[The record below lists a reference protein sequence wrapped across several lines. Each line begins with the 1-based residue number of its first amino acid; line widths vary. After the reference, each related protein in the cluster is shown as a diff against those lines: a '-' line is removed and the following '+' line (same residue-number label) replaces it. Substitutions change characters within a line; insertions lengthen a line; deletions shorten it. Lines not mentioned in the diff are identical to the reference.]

1 MNKEHIAITVV
12 VPAYNEE
19 DNIEP
24 LLQELSA
31 VLNTLNKPY
40 EILIVDD
47 GSSDGT
53 KDKLTAAKKK
63 YPELRTIHFR
73 RNHGQTAAIDAG
85 LKKAYGNE
93 IIVIDADLQSDPAD
107 IPLLLSHLKTYDAV
121 CGWRVK
127 RQDTFVK
134 RISSRI
140 ANGFRNW
147 ATNETIQDTGSSI
160 KAFKRECL
168 SEIKLYNG
176 LHRFLPTLIKLEGY
190 RVGEVQVNHRPRL
203 KGTSK
208 YNIANRLFRG
218 LYDLIAVRWMQ
229 KRQLRYQ
236 EDMYE

>member
-1 MNKEHIAITVV
+1 M
-12 VPAYNEE
+12 PAYNEE
-19 DNIEP
+19 DNIDR
-24 LLQELSA
+24 LLQELST
-31 VLNTLNKPY
+31 VLNSMKKPY

-53 KDKLTAAKKK
+53 KDKLDRAKQK
-63 YPELRTIHFR
+63 YSNLRTIHFR

-85 LKKAYGNE
+85 FKNAYGDA
-93 IIVIDADLQSDPAD
+93 IIVFDADLQSDPAD

-147 ATNETIQDTGSSI
+147 VTNETIQDTGSSI

-168 SEIKLYNG
+168 TDIKLYNG
-176 LHRFLPTLIKLEGY
+176 LHRFLPTLIKMEGY
-190 RVGEVQVNHRPRL
+190 RVGEVKVNHRPRL
-203 KGTSK
+203 KGVSK
-208 YNIANRLFRG
+208 YNVWNRLFRG

-229 KRQLRYQ
+229 KRQLRYR
-236 EDMYE
+236 EDISE